1 MTRLKA
7 TPNLGTAHKEFKHN
21 HVCKYRLRFKPFKG
35 LGKQSFQVLSV
46 PMGAVT
52 SLSSVSV
59 YDSSKKFQDF
69 PAALFK

>member
-1 MTRLKA
+1 MDLNTTRLKA

-35 LGKQSFQVLSV
+35 LGKQSFQVLRV

-59 YDSSKKFQDF
+59 YDSSKKF
-69 PAALFK
+69 